1 MLTGAE
7 DFCEKCKKTL
17 CNSVMSLFREKIA
30 TNDRPMVVLLNF
42 VFTGLSWYIL
52 HFAFGHCS
60 AHFYYV
66 KFIQFNARQLLL
78 VGTFSCVPL

>member
-42 VFTGLSWYIL
+42 VFTGLSCIFCIL
-52 HFAFGHCS
+52 PLDTA
-60 AHFYYV
+60 
-66 KFIQFNARQLLL
+66 QL
-78 VGTFSCVPL
+78 TFTT